1 MKVSYSS
8 NVLTLTQN
16 QNRPQSA
23 SKWSPCAQIPFPVTH
38 RVVASCWI
46 ESRKLSSDRLANVYL
61 ERIAIPMTQA
71 GITGTRGL
79 AGV

>member
-23 SKWSPCAQIPFPVTH
+23 SKWSPCAQIPFPEIH
-38 RVVASCWI
+38 RVAASRWI
-46 ESRKLSSDRLANVYL
+46 EPRKLSSDRLTNVYL
-61 ERIAIPMTQA
+61 ERIARFDPNDASAHHRHERIS
-71 GITGTRGL
+71 
-79 AGV
+79 